1 MQATI
6 ERWARAY
13 TARDARGVDEVQP
26 GTEAVMEKAFRDLRR
41 VSITL
46 SGCRIA
52 VQGTSASA
60 ACTEQHLAETKF
72 GGAPTSGTGAASSP
86 WTSPRAPGASRPRT
100 SCADTPRGDASD
112 GSPVTS
118 RFPDPVQPC

>member
-13 TARDARGVDEVQP
+13 TARDARGVDDVQP

-52 VQGTSASA
+52 VQGASASA

-72 GGAPTSGTGAASSP
+72 GGAPTTGTRGREFTLAKSSGTWHITA
-86 WTSPRAPGASRPRT
+86 THIVR
-100 SCADTPRGDASD
+100 
-112 GSPVTS
+112 
-118 RFPDPVQPC
+118 